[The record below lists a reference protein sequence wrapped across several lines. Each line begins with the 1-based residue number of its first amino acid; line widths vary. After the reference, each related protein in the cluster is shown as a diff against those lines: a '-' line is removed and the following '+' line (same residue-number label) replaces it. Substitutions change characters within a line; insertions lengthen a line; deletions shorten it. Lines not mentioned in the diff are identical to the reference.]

1 VPGAGIEPAQPYGP
15 RDFKSLA
22 STYSATQAQLK
33 TRFLSSHP
41 DPLPKEREIINSPRG
56 EIMESLPPV
65 DRADE
70 IYKDQYMLMGGFY
83 MLWHYLSS
91 IQVGLIIQKTLFI
104 RFRTYIQKFDSV

>member
-1 VPGAGIEPAQPYGP
+1 
-15 RDFKSLA
+15 
-22 STYSATQAQLK
+22 
-33 TRFLSSHP
+33 
-41 DPLPKEREIINSPRG
+41 
-56 EIMESLPPV
+56 MESLPPV

-104 RFRTYIQKFDSV
+104 VTADLIPCQNHRFNSPPKASV